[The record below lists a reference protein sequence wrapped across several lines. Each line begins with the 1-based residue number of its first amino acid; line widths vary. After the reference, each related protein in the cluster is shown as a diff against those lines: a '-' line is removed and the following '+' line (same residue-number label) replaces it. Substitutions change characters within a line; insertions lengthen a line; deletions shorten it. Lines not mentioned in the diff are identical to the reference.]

1 MCKRSPWLHAFSRT
15 ASFGRGGLARC
26 RVNAHPAWRDRARR
40 RLPALG
46 RGGADGMPPARALW
60 QVKPAGYLG
69 PALQRAWHCILQLPR
84 ARASRPYA
92 TQPSGAVCSRFPE
105 HTNASAADC
114 DAHASNGGWAP
125 AALACCHRPPP
136 PHMHRACCCAHLRHS
151 VDRMSTSA
159 SSVHNCCFCKA
170 RAFNTWPSLA
180 RPTLPVPRAGNPLP
194 RLASVG

>member
-1 MCKRSPWLHAFSRT
+1 MHGLRSLMCKRSPWLHAFSRT

-114 DAHASNGGWAP
+114 DAHASKRV
-125 AALACCHRPPP
+125 HSFIQHTDRPP
-136 PHMHRACCCAHLRHS
+136 L
-151 VDRMSTSA
+151 
-159 SSVHNCCFCKA
+159 A
-170 RAFNTWPSLA
+170 RG
-180 RPTLPVPRAGNPLP
+180 RPTLAWAARAALP
-194 RLASVG
+194 PGRMFGVGGVRPAIGGP